1 MNKRYW
7 FPAGVVA
14 VFAAAVWFM
23 DPLLLSVLGAV
34 LLVWIGIPVVLLS
47 LVRLITAHRSGNSN
61 DPAVRLFSAVAAVGC
76 FFGLAIPSNGFFHQR
91 AVATA
96 KEYPAQ
102 VAPLLEA
109 YRQTH
114 GSYPASLDQ
123 LPAKP
128 AVPRLLR
135 NYYGYNSEGGSYSF
149 RFSPRFGHRWTYDGT
164 TKTWR
169 LST

>member
-7 FPAGVVA
+7 IFARVVA

-23 DPLLLSVLGAV
+23 EPLLLSVLAAV
-34 LLVWIGIPVVLLS
+34 PLFWIGIPLVLLA
-47 LVRLITAHRSGNSN
+47 LIRLITALRSGNST

-76 FFGLAIPSNGFFHQR
+76 FFGLAIPANGFFRQR
-91 AVATA
+91 AVAAA

-109 YRQTH
+109 YRQTQ

-123 LPAKP
+123 LPARP

-149 RFSPRFGHRWTYDGT
+149 RFSPRLGHSWEYDGT